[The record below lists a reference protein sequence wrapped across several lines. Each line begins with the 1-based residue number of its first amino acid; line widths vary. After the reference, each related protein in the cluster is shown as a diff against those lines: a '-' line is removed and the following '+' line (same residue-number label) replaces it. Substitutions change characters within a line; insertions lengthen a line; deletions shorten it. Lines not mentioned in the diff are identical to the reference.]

1 MPAMK
6 FRTKDL
12 SAGGFTLNG
21 VHTVRNPRF
30 AENDYKGK
38 SDRPDVALFFDAEN
52 EHGEVRE
59 IAIKVGPT
67 IDKKGRNI
75 YSIVND
81 GKSVDG
87 PAPFKDGEFG
97 ILLASLEEAGFDMDS
112 FESSQTD
119 DNGDAY
125 MDITAIDG
133 LCARWGAVKGKE
145 YTKGDGTKVTP
156 EFNKVLEILGGETA
170 AKKPAPKA
178 AGKATKADKPAKAS
192 VNIEELAIAEV
203 KKALAAAGKPVGR
216 GFLPSRVQAA
226 LDPKGKH
233 NDAIV
238 ELVSDYEWQDKL
250 GDGAWEI
257 IQDKLVLAD
266 EE

>member
-59 IAIKVGPT
+59 ISIKVGPT

-97 ILLASLEEAGFDMDS
+97 ILVASLEEAGFDMDS

-178 AGKATKADKPAKAS
+178 AGKPAKAEKSAKAS